1 MTMFSSKTSR
11 LAFGVIVLAALAS
24 SAFFWISHQP
34 ALAPIEPVARNTFD
48 PALVRRGATLAA
60 LGDCNTCHTAPGG
73 NAFAGG
79 LALPTPFGT
88 IYSTN
93 ITADPETGI
102 GRWSESAFHR
112 AMREGVDRSG
122 RHLYPAFPYDHF
134 ALVSDDDN
142 RAIYAFLMTRTAV
155 HAEPPQNQLMFPLGF
170 RPLLAGWKLMFMR
183 GGPFVSDPT
192 HDEIWNRGAYLV
204 QGLGHCGACHTPRN
218 LLGAEKGD
226 LAFGGGVAEGWHAF
240 TINGASPSPVPW
252 DADSLYAYLRRG
264 WHGMHGVARG
274 PMEPV
279 TDNLATVSDS
289 DVWAIA
295 TYVAFLMGNPS
306 QERRQ
311 EGEALAKVAARSGI
325 GSKPQSAGSQTTPP
339 VASNDPGAAIYAAT
353 CAACHESGRPV
364 PYGGIRLLLSTA
376 VSADSPRNLINVI
389 LTGLPATPG
398 QRAPIMPGF
407 AAALDDQQMIALTSY
422 LRATFT
428 RKAPWHDVATEL
440 RDARNAQVADEHGGR
455 APPGTVH

>member
-1 MTMFSSKTSR
+1 MMIFSIKASH
-11 LAFGVIVLAALAS
+11 LAAGVIILAVAACS
-24 SAFFWISHQP
+24 GFFWMSRRL
-34 ALAPIEPVARNTFD
+34 ALAPIEPVARNSFD
-48 PALVRRGATLAA
+48 PALVRRGAMLAA

-93 ITADPETGI
+93 ITADPQTGI
-102 GRWSESAFHR
+102 GHWSESAFQR
-112 AMREGVDRSG
+112 AMREGIDRAG

-155 HAEPPQNQLMFPLGF
+155 RAETPQDNLMFPLGF
-170 RPLLAGWKLMFMR
+170 RPLLAGWNLLFMR
-183 GGPFVSDPT
+183 HGPFVPDPS

-218 LLGAEKGD
+218 LLGAEKGG
-226 LAFGGGVAEGWHAF
+226 LAFGGGEAEGWHAF
-240 TINGASPSPVPW
+240 SINGASPSPVPW

-274 PMEPV
+274 PMQPV

-289 DVWAIA
+289 DVRAIA
-295 TYVAFLMGNPS
+295 IYAAFIMGNPS

-311 EGEALAKVAARSGI
+311 EGEALAKEAAPSGT

-364 PYGGIRLLLSTA
+364 PYGGIHLSLSTA
-376 VSADSPRNLINVI
+376 ISADSPRNLINVV

-407 AAALDDQQMIALTSY
+407 ASALNDQQTIALTTY

-428 RKAPWHDVATEL
+428 RKAPWNDIETEL
-440 RDARNAQVADEHGGR
+440 RDARNARVAR
-455 APPGTVH
+455 